1 MLRLKPLGVVVNAL
15 KILMGLDIGRSRKL
29 RNAIVRRTRILIV
42 DRKCVLSALALLILM
57 IFLRCLGLQLETLMI
72 KINRIASTE
81 IIAIYADLW
90 WLNLLM

>member
-1 MLRLKPLGVVVNAL
+1 MLRLRHLRVVVNAL